1 MSLINQM
8 LKDLDA
14 RHASSEE
21 RGGLPPGVRPLPDL
35 PPPSS
40 GGMSGA
46 LWGALGGA
54 LVLLV
59 GVGLWAFWAGPFSSH
74 LAAPAGKVP
83 AVAPA
88 APPVA
93 ANVPAPAPAAVS
105 TAMLEAEPILKWDD
119 TLSPQPATPSRPAE
133 DQPAKA
139 AAAASTPQKRNEGD
153 KPLPGGKSEPLPTP
167 VGKSSP
173 LPLPPEKP
181 QAVAQGDGAARGKIE
196 KSLPGGSAQ
205 EHSDQE
211 YRRAAGLVS
220 QGRGSEAANVLR
232 GVLRDNPGHG
242 PSRQLLLKLL
252 VDQRAFGEAIA
263 LLEEGLK
270 QNPERL
276 SWGLALARL
285 QMEKGDGDAAWRTL
299 QRLSAQGAASVEY
312 HALTAAVL
320 QRLGRHH
327 EAADQYRAAL
337 SIAPN
342 EGRWWLG
349 LAMALEAEGNGA
361 EAKKAFG
368 TAKAM
373 GLPGELAN
381 YAEQH
386 SR

>member
-54 LVLLV
+54 LVLV
-59 GVGLWAFWAGPFSSH
+59 AGVAVWAFWAGPLSG
-74 LAAPAGKVP
+74 PAGK
-83 AVAPA
+83 APVGSA
-88 APPVA
+88 PTPPVA
-93 ANVPAPAPAAVS
+93 ASATPPVPAPAAVS
-105 TAMLEAEPILKWDD
+105 TAMLEADPILKWDD
-119 TLSPQPATPSRPAE
+119 TLSPPPAAPDRSAE
-133 DQPAKA
+133 EIPAKPPVATNAPRA
-139 AAAASTPQKRNEGD
+139 AGVGD
-153 KPLPGGKSEPLPTP
+153 KAPASSKNETTPVPAAKNGPMPLPAG
-167 VGKSSP
+167 
-173 LPLPPEKP
+173 EKP
-181 QAVAQGDGAARGKIE
+181 KAVALGDGAPRGKIE

-211 YRRAAGLVS
+211 YRRAAGLVG

-232 GVLRDNPGHG
+232 AVLKENPGHG

-285 QMEKGDGDAAWRTL
+285 QMEKGDGDGAWRTL
-299 QRLSAQGAASVEY
+299 QRMSAQGAASVEY

-361 EAKKAFG
+361 EAKKAFA

-373 GLPGELAN
+373 GLPGDLAN

>member
-54 LVLLV
+54 LVLV
-59 GVGLWAFWAGPFSSH
+59 AGVAAWAFWAGPLSG
-74 LAAPAGKVP
+74 PAGK
-83 AVAPA
+83 APVGSA
-88 APPVA
+88 PTPPVA
-93 ANVPAPAPAAVS
+93 ASVTPPVPAPAAVS
-105 TAMLEAEPILKWDD
+105 TAMLEADPILKWDD
-119 TLSPQPATPSRPAE
+119 TLSPPPAAPVRAGE
-133 DQPAKA
+133 EAPAKPPVATNAPRA
-139 AAAASTPQKRNEGD
+139 AGVGD
-153 KPLPGGKSEPLPTP
+153 KAPASSKNETTPVPAAKSGPMPLPT
-167 VGKSSP
+167 G
-173 LPLPPEKP
+173 EKP
-181 QAVAQGDGAARGKIE
+181 KAVALGDGAPRGKIE

-211 YRRAAGLVS
+211 YRRAAGLVGL
-220 QGRGSEAANVLR
+220 GRGSEAANVLR
-232 GVLRDNPGHG
+232 AVLKENPGHG

-263 LLEEGLK
+263 LLEEGLR

-285 QMEKGDGDAAWRTL
+285 QMEKGDGDGAWRTL
-299 QRLSAQGAASVEY
+299 QRMSAQGAASVEY

-361 EAKKAFG
+361 EAKKAFA

-373 GLPGELAN
+373 GLPGDLAN

>member
-54 LVLLV
+54 VVLVA
-59 GVGLWAFWAGPFSSH
+59 GVAAWAFWAGPLSG
-74 LAAPAGKVP
+74 PAGK
-83 AVAPA
+83 APVGSA
-88 APPVA
+88 PTPPVA
-93 ANVPAPAPAAVS
+93 ASATPPVPAPAAVS
-105 TAMLEAEPILKWDD
+105 TAMLEADPILKWDD
-119 TLSPQPATPSRPAE
+119 TLSPPPAAPVRPAE
-133 DQPAKA
+133 EVPAKPSVATNAPRA
-139 AAAASTPQKRNEGD
+139 AGVGD
-153 KPLPGGKSEPLPTP
+153 KAPASSKNETTPVPAAKSGPMPLPAGGKP
-167 VGKSSP
+167 K
-173 LPLPPEKP
+173 
-181 QAVAQGDGAARGKIE
+181 AVALGDGAPRGKIE

-211 YRRAAGLVS
+211 YRRAAGLVG

-232 GVLRDNPGHG
+232 AVLKENPGHG

-263 LLEEGLK
+263 LLEEGLR

-285 QMEKGDGDAAWRTL
+285 QMEKGDGDGAWRTL
-299 QRLSAQGAASVEY
+299 QRMSAQGAASVEY

-361 EAKKAFG
+361 EAKKAFA

-373 GLPGELAN
+373 GLPGDLAN